1 MIEWPNGKR
10 VAVSFAFDVDLELN
24 WSESNRMDPGHL
36 VHMSKG
42 TYGAKQGIPR
52 ILNMLDIQNIKA
64 TFFIPA
70 YNATVYPDVIRE
82 IRARGHEIAN
92 HGLHHFDSMGENPAA
107 VFEEAERILWDV
119 CQVRPTGFRP
129 TEEEFTDELGKLM
142 LERGYYYTS
151 YRGHWDGPQIIE
163 IEGKQVPLVD
173 LMADAFYD
181 DTAYDYYIDSP
192 PVRYGL
198 KSAAQQMEIWRE
210 EFDGMVEEG
219 GRVMD
224 FILHPHFIG
233 RACRVNALGELISYM
248 KSRGSWIT
256 TNDEIARY
264 VLQQEGFQL
273 PKR

>member
-107 VFEEAERILWDV
+107 VFEEA
-119 CQVRPTGFRP
+119 
-129 TEEEFTDELGKLM
+129 
-142 LERGYYYTS
+142 
-151 YRGHWDGPQIIE
+151 
-163 IEGKQVPLVD
+163 
-173 LMADAFYD
+173 
-181 DTAYDYYIDSP
+181 
-192 PVRYGL
+192 
-198 KSAAQQMEIWRE
+198 
-210 EFDGMVEEG
+210 
-219 GRVMD
+219 
-224 FILHPHFIG
+224 
-233 RACRVNALGELISYM
+233 
-248 KSRGSWIT
+248 
-256 TNDEIARY
+256 
-264 VLQQEGFQL
+264 
-273 PKR
+273 